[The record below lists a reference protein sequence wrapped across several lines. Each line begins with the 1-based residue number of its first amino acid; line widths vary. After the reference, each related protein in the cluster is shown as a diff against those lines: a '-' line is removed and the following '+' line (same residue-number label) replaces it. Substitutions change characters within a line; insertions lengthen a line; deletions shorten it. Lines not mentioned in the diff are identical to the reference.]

1 MAIRRARD
9 EDCAA
14 IARLRRQTI
23 RHVNA
28 KDYPED
34 VIRRWA
40 AKENARTL
48 RAGADRCKRWVA
60 LDRDWIVGFC
70 EHDFDGTLSRIYVH
84 KDYIGRGVGSRLLE
98 VAEASLGKQG
108 CTEIRLESTI
118 TAKGFYAAKGYRVV
132 RKAAYGESA
141 NEPIYKMLKTLSPRA
156 KMAPR

>member
-28 KDYPED
+28 RDYPQD
-34 VIRRWA
+34 VIRRWS

-48 RAGADRCKRWVA
+48 RAGAADCKRWVA
-60 LDRDWIVGFC
+60 LDRDKIVGFC
-70 EHDFDGTLSRIYVH
+70 EHDFDGVLSRIYVH
-84 KDYIGRGVGSRLLE
+84 KDYLGKGIGSRLLE
-98 VAEASLGKQG
+98 VAEASLRKQG
-108 CTEIRLESTI
+108 RTEIRLESTI
-118 TAKGFYAAKGYRVV
+118 TAKGFYAAKGYRVI

-141 NEPIYKMLKTLSPRA
+141 NEPIYKMVKKLSPHA
-156 KMAPR
+156 KMPSR